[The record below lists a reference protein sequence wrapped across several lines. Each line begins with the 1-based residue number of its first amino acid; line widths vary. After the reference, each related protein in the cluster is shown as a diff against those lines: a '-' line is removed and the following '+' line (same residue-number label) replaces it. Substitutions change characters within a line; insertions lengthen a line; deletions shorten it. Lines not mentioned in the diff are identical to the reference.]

1 METTR
6 TGVNMA
12 LISAIVAVAT
22 IGGLLFGYDSGA
34 VNGTQEGLTQA
45 FDLTPGSLGFTVG
58 SLLIGC
64 AVGAFF
70 AGRLA
75 DVIGRRMV
83 MIIAALLFV
92 GGALVQGLTGLHEL
106 FVLARF
112 SGGMAVGAA
121 SVLSPL
127 YISEVAP
134 ANIRG
139 RLTTVQQVMIITG
152 LTAAF
157 VVNYFLAQSAGS
169 SLGDVAGIPAWRW
182 MYLAQAVPALVF
194 LVALFFIPES
204 PRYLVS
210 RGRDEQARGV
220 LTRLFGA
227 DEAERKVGEIRATFS
242 EDHRPRLKD
251 VVDPKTDV
259 KLVTYLGLPIP
270 FIGFLFKGAL
280 FRPIVWGGIMLA
292 TFQQFVG
299 INIIF
304 YYGETLWKLAGVSEE
319 AALERNIVSGLVSIA
334 AVFLALAV
342 IDKIGRK
349 PLLMIGSIGMAA
361 TLGAMT
367 WAFSGAATDAAG
379 NLMLDPNIG
388 WVALIAANLYVI
400 FFNMSWGPVMW
411 VMLGEMFPN
420 QMRGSALAVAGLAQ
434 WTANYVVVQSFP
446 LMADGLGL
454 AGTYA
459 FYTVSAV
466 ISFFLVKSFIKET
479 KGKELEEME
488 GWTAPAAAG
497 DAVVPTT
504 RVG

>member
-1 METTR
+1 MNAPVRTTVN
-6 TGVNMA
+6 TG
-12 LISAIVAVAT
+12 LISMIVAVAT

-34 VNGTQEGLTQA
+34 VNGTQDGLKTA
-45 FDLTPGSLGFTVG
+45 FDLSDAGLGFTVG

-75 DVIGRRMV
+75 DAIGRRAV
-83 MIIAALLFV
+83 MILAALLFV
-92 GGALVQGLTGLHEL
+92 VGALVQGMTDVHTL
-106 FVLARF
+106 FVVARF
-112 SGGMAVGAA
+112 AGGMAVGAA

-127 YISEVAP
+127 YISEMAP

-152 LTAAF
+152 LTLAF

-169 SLGDVAGIPAWRW
+169 SLGEIAGVTAWRW
-182 MYLAQAVPALVF
+182 MYLAQAVPAVVF
-194 LVALFFIPES
+194 LVALFLIPES

-210 RGRDEQARGV
+210 RGRDDDARKV
-220 LTRLFGA
+220 LTNLFGP
-227 DEAERKVGEIRATFS
+227 DEAERKIGEIRASFS
-242 EDHRPRLKD
+242 ADHRPSFRD
-251 VVDPKTDV
+251 VAAPGTV
-259 KLVTYLGLPIP
+259 
-270 FIGFLFKGAL
+270 
-280 FRPIVWGGIMLA
+280 FRPIVWAGIMLA

-319 AALERNIVSGLVSIA
+319 VALERNIVSGLVSIA
-334 AVFLALAV
+334 AVFVAHAV
-342 IDKIGRK
+342 IDKLGRK
-349 PLLMIGSIGMAA
+349 PLLLIGSAGMAA

-367 WAFSGAATDAAG
+367 WAFNSGGLDGAG
-379 NLMLDPNIG
+379 NLLLDPSTG
-388 WVALIAANLYVI
+388 MVALIAANLYVI

-434 WTANYVVVQSFP
+434 WGANYAVVQSFP
-446 LMADGLGL
+446 VMSDPDGLGL
-454 AGTYA
+454 AGTYLV
-459 FYTVSAV
+459 YTVSAV
-466 ISFFLVKSFIKET
+466 ISIFLVHKFIKET

-488 GWTAPAAAG
+488 G
-497 DAVVPTT
+497 
-504 RVG
+504 

>member
-1 METTR
+1 MNASTR
-6 TGVNMA
+6 STVNTA
-12 LISAIVAVAT
+12 LIGAIVAVAT

-34 VNGTQEGLTQA
+34 VNGTQTGLTEE
-45 FDLTPGSLGFTVG
+45 FHLTSAGLGFTVG

-75 DVIGRRMV
+75 DIIGRRSV
-83 MIIAALLFV
+83 MILAAILFV
-92 GGALVQGLTGLHEL
+92 AGALVQGVTDVHTL
-106 FVLARF
+106 FVIARF
-112 SGGMAVGAA
+112 CGGMAVGAA

-134 ANIRG
+134 ANVRG
-139 RLTTVQQVMIITG
+139 RLSTVQQVMIITG

-157 VVNYFLAQSAGS
+157 VVNYFLQQAAGGD
-169 SLGDVAGIPAWRW
+169 SLADVGGREAWRW
-182 MYLAQAVPALVF
+182 MYLAQAVPAVVF

-210 RGRDEQARGV
+210 RKREEEALKV
-220 LTRLFGA
+220 LTSLFGGE
-227 DEAERKVGEIRATFS
+227 EAERRVGEIRKTFS
-242 EDHRPRLKD
+242 ADHRPSFRD
-251 VVDPKTDV
+251 VAAPGT
-259 KLVTYLGLPIP
+259 
-270 FIGFLFKGAL
+270 L
-280 FRPIVWGGIMLA
+280 FRPIVWAGIMLA

-304 YYGETLWKLAGVSEE
+304 YYGETLWKLAGVSESV
-319 AALERNIVSGLVSIA
+319 ALERNIVSGAVSIA

-349 PLLMIGSIGMAA
+349 PLLLIGSAGMAV
-361 TLGAMT
+361 TLGAMA
-367 WAFSGAATDAAG
+367 WAFSNAGTDAAG
-379 NLMLDPNIG
+379 NL
-388 WVALIAANLYVI
+388 ALGETAGYTALVAANLYVI

-434 WTANYVVVQSFP
+434 WGSNYLVVQSFP
-446 LMADGLGL
+446 AMADGLGL
-454 AGTYA
+454 AGTYSL
-459 FYTVSAV
+459 YTVAAV
-466 ISFFLVKSFIKET
+466 ISIVLVQKFIRET

-488 GWTAPAAAG
+488 G
-497 DAVVPTT
+497 
-504 RVG
+504 